1 MFGVDIYFVVCIGK
15 GLMIDYVYLI
25 VIGEMVVV
33 GDNVLMLYLVMLGGI
48 GKEEEDCYLKIGDGV
63 LIGVG
68 VKVLG
73 NIMVGYCLCIVVG
86 LVVLLE
92 VLFCKIVVGVFV
104 KIVGEVG
111 CD

>member
-1 MFGVDIYFVVCIGK
+1 
-15 GLMIDYVYLI
+15 MIDYVYFI

-33 GDNVLMLYLVMLGGI
+33 GDNVLMLYLVILGGI

-73 NIMVGYCLCIVVG
+73 NIIVGECLWIVVG
-86 LVVLLE
+86 FVVLEE
-92 VLFCKIVVGVFV
+92 VLLCKMVVGVLV

-111 CD
+111 CL